1 MINYQQLKN
10 LDGTVTDSC
19 ISKLNDGIQVCVIPN
34 DPDNTD
40 WQQYQVWLSEG
51 NTPLPPEGN

>member
-10 LDGTVTDSC
+10 LDGTVTNIC
-19 ISKLNDGIQVCVIPN
+19 ISELNDGVQVCVIPN
-34 DPDNTD
+34 DDQNTD

-51 NTPLPPEGN
+51 NQPRPPA

>member
-1 MINYQQLKN
+1 MINYQQLKG

-19 ISKLNDGIQVCVIPN
+19 ISKLQDGVQLCCIPN

-51 NTPLPPEGN
+51 HTPLPPAGA